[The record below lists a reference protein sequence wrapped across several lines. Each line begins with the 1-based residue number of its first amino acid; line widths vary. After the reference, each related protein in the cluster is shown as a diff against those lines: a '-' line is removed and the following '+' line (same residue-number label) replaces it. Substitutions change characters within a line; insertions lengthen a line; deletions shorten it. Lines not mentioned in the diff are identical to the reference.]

1 MSLMLLSPLAV
12 LTMQAA
18 PFELP
23 IQPLPIPRRERA
35 EQNAQPTENA
45 ASRRLATCLATIASG
60 DSAEGLGQARAWV
73 AQEPGLAEAQ
83 HCLGVAL
90 SESGD
95 YPAARRAF
103 EAARSAAEPTNAAAL
118 ARYGALA
125 GNSALAAGDTD
136 AALALLSGAEADA
149 LAAQRPDLAAEIAID
164 RAVALLSAG
173 REAEAASALQYA
185 RETNA
190 EDGQAWLLSATLSRR
205 MNDLERA
212 QIQIERAAALLP
224 RDPATALEAG
234 TIAILSGREDAARK
248 SWQSAIDLAPQSAE
262 AETARTYIA
271 QIAPA
276 AAEVQVPPPASLQD
290 TP

>member
-1 MSLMLLSPLAV
+1 MLLSPLAV
-12 LTMQAA
+12 LTMQTA

-23 IQPLPIPRRERA
+23 LQPLPIPRRDRA
-35 EQNAQPTENA
+35 EQVMQPAGDA
-45 ASRRLATCLATIASG
+45 ASQRLASCLATLASG
-60 DSAEGLGQARAWV
+60 DNAEGLKQARTWAL
-73 AQEPGLAEAQ
+73 QEPGLAEAQ

-90 SESGD
+90 GQSGD
-95 YPAARRAF
+95 FRAARQAF
-103 EAARSAAEPTNAAAL
+103 AAARSAAEPTNAAAL

-125 GNSALAAGDTD
+125 GNSALADGDAE
-136 AALALLSGAEADA
+136 AALALLAGAEADA
-149 LAAQRPDLAAEIAID
+149 LAAQRPDMAADIAID
-164 RAVALLSAG
+164 RAVALLATG

-205 MNDLERA
+205 MDDLERA
-212 QIQIERAAALLP
+212 QIQIERAAALMP

-248 SWQSAIDLAPQSAE
+248 SWQSAIDLAPQSTQAD
-262 AETARTYIA
+262 TARSYLA
-271 QIAPA
+271 QLAPA
-276 AAEVQVPPPASLQD
+276 PSGPIQE